1 MEPGDKSTADPR
13 KAGDVLG
20 DASKHATEP
29 QNTTPTKPL
38 KHRQQQKHLYK
49 NGQRAKETKKN
60 AAEIYLKKK
69 KTETGMEATRL
80 YLERDAMKVMVIT
93 TLSESSP

>member
-1 MEPGDKSTADPR
+1 MEPGDKSTADPK

-38 KHRQQQKHLYK
+38 KRRQQQKHFYK
-49 NGQRAKETKKN
+49 NRQRAKEIKEN
-60 AAEIYLKKK
+60 AAEIYLKTK
-69 KTETGMEATRL
+69 KTESVAWRRQGCTCEETQ
-80 YLERDAMKVMVIT
+80 
-93 TLSESSP
+93 